1 MGEPN
6 IKEMLIQFHNDPKVQ
21 KLLARY
27 SRKSVSEIYGVN
39 RRELSHSYFL
49 AWLFDS
55 NEDHGLGAT
64 ACNKLMMLLALSD
77 KADEKNSKILN
88 RFIAGHHITFAI
100 AVKEN
105 VVTGGRLDIYIES
118 DICGEKFRVII
129 ECKVGAKET
138 KDQTQQYYN
147 CFEKRGDDFTNIY
160 VYLTP
165 FDAEPPK
172 CDKYIRINYQDIID
186 YVLNPILTEE
196 HLSPRTRFI
205 IEDYILALEKPA
217 EEFTE
222 DGNKTKKK
230 ENIIM
235 GTSNEMSELLTSF
248 WDNHQNLIINAVKAL
263 RKEDPNNPDIED
275 LDNTIEKVNRNR
287 KTILRIKC
295 NNEEFYGPQAND
307 TLVKFAE
314 YLYKSYPDK
323 WNERVYRIYGIEN
336 EIGKVKVKGR
346 GTTRPKCQQIADSP
360 YYIRTHSSTE
370 RKKDVARGLAKYFE
384 LKDYIIEIVDK
395 KQFDHDSS
403 ANLIF

>member
-55 NEDHGLGAT
+55 NEDHGLGAI
-64 ACNKLMMLLALSD
+64 ACNKLIMLLARSD
-77 KADEKNSKILN
+77 KTDEKNGKILN
-88 RFIAGHHITFAI
+88 RVIAGHHITSAI
-100 AVKEN
+100 VTKEKD
-105 VVTGGRLDIYIES
+105 VQDGRLDICIES

-138 KDQTQQYYN
+138 KDQTQKYYN
-147 CFEKRGDDFTNIY
+147 HFEKCGDGFTNIY
-160 VYLTP
+160 VYLSP

-172 CDKYIRINYQDIID
+172 CDKYIRINYQSIID
-186 YVLNPILTEE
+186 CVLNPILTEE

-217 EEFTE
+217 GEFTE
-222 DGNKTKKK
+222 GINKKSK
-230 ENIIM
+230 IM
-235 GTSNEMSELLTSF
+235 GTSNEMRELLISF
-248 WDNHQNLIINAVKAL
+248 WDNHQNLITNAVKAL
-263 RKEDPNNPDIED
+263 RIENPYDK
-275 LDNTIEKVNRNR
+275 TIEKLDETIEVVNSNR

-295 NNEEFYGPQAND
+295 NDEEFYEYQAND
-307 TLVKFAE
+307 TLIKFAE

-323 WNERVYRIYGIEN
+323 WDERVYSISGIEKG
-336 EIGKVKVKGR
+336 IGTVETR
-346 GTTRPKCQQIADSP
+346 GKTRPKCRQIADSP
-360 YYIRTHSSTE
+360 YYIVIHSSTE
-370 RKKDVARGLAKYFE
+370 DKKDVAKKLADHFG
-384 LKDYIIEIVDK
+384 LKDFTLEIVDK
-395 KQFDHDSS
+395 DSYKPR
-403 ANLIF
+403 

>member
-77 KADEKNSKILN
+77 KADGKNSKILN

-129 ECKVGAKET
+129 ECKVAAKET

-235 GTSNEMSELLTSF
+235 GTSNEMSELLTKFLGQSSKF
-248 WDNHQNLIINAVKAL
+248 NH
-263 RKEDPNNPDIED
+263 
-275 LDNTIEKVNRNR
+275 
-287 KTILRIKC
+287 
-295 NNEEFYGPQAND
+295 
-307 TLVKFAE
+307 
-314 YLYKSYPDK
+314 
-323 WNERVYRIYGIEN
+323 
-336 EIGKVKVKGR
+336 
-346 GTTRPKCQQIADSP
+346 
-360 YYIRTHSSTE
+360 
-370 RKKDVARGLAKYFE
+370 
-384 LKDYIIEIVDK
+384 
-395 KQFDHDSS
+395 
-403 ANLIF
+403 